1 MVKGGGWKE
10 GVRVIGSWQRSVE
23 FIYFIFFCCELW
35 FGEYT
40 KMKQKQKWEN
50 NILLNLKSMII
61 EHLTF
66 IPPHLCFSFFFIS
79 VSLFPLLFYL
89 SSLCSLFLSL
99 FSLSLFI
106 FLCPLLFFLFVS
118 DFLYLFSYFLRI
130 LSKWWVSPL
139 KMRVFFPRSE
149 RLLLLLIIFIVK
161 WK

>member
-40 KMKQKQKWEN
+40 KMKQKQKREN

-99 FSLSLFI
+99 FSLSLS
-106 FLCPLLFFLFVS
+106 LFFSVPYYFFSLSVIFCIFSPIFFVS
-118 DFLYLFSYFLRI
+118 FPSDE
-130 LSKWWVSPL
+130 WVL
-139 KMRVFFPRSE
+139 
-149 RLLLLLIIFIVK
+149 
-161 WK
+161 